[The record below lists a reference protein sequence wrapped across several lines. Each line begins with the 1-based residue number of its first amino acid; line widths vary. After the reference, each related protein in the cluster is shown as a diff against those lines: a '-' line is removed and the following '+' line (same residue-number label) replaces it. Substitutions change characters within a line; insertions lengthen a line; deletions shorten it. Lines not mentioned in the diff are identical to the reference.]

1 MPRGEMTGQTGSLDP
16 PGFAAAGAP
25 ELRRLWV
32 SRRGSPPPPTL
43 SARLMRLALAWDLQ
57 AAEQGG
63 ETAAIRRQW
72 QAVMRRREEGLGADA
87 AVEGLS
93 LPAAPAG
100 TRLIKSWA
108 GEVHEVTVRDDGVL
122 WNGRTY
128 SSLSAVARVMT
139 GTPRNG
145 PKFFG
150 LREGTP

>member
-1 MPRGEMTGQTGSLDP
+1 
-16 PGFAAAGAP
+16 
-25 ELRRLWV
+25 
-32 SRRGSPPPPTL
+32 
-43 SARLMRLALAWDLQ
+43 MRLSLAWDLQ

-63 ETAAIRRQW
+63 ETAPIRRQW

-100 TRLIKSWA
+100 TRLLKSWA
-108 GEVHEVTVRDDGVL
+108 GEVHEVTVGDDGVL
-122 WNGRTY
+122 WNRRTY
-128 SSLSAVARVMT
+128 SSFSAVARVMS